1 MAPVDAAGN
10 YSPVVQKKIAEL
22 IPKNTEMIV
31 KIKIVEVVSRE
42 SGEYNIELV
51 DIKNTLIEEGLVPPS

>member
-10 YSPVVQKKIAEL
+10 YSPVVQKKIAAL